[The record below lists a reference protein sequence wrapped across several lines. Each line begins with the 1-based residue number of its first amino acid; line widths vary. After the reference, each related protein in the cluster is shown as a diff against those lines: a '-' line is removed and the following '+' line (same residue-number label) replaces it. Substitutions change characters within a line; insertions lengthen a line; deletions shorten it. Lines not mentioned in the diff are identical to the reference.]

1 LISPSN
7 RAGVDA
13 LERSSRASRSIA
25 LDASTRPPVAFSPAR
40 ALAAPR
46 RAAPR
51 RAAPQH
57 AWVVGDDDWL
67 RSRSLN
73 STLGELKRF
82 QSKKKFKA
90 AAKAVIA
97 THRMKTLFLPMLA
110 ATKAIAEKP
119 RLFAEVYNLKDELGQ
134 GALSIVKCAIHKKTG
149 ERFAVKV
156 VQKSQLHLEDQEAL
170 LAEV

>member
-7 RAGVDA
+7 RAGVVA
-13 LERSSRASRSIA
+13 LERSPRASRSIA

-40 ALAAPR
+40 ALAA
-46 RAAPR
+46 RAAPC